1 MICAPRDSSLVKSN
15 SLGMTFNVNVFKN
28 SIDWIGLLNIR
39 LPTTNPCKI
48 SSMSDTKM
56 KLPIPEPLRG
66 NEIGTFT
73 HSSVAERLPEI
84 AERTLVENDFSP
96 EVISKI
102 RTIIDEIPEGKMRLL
117 DDPCA
122 PDSEDWH
129 SYVTGYLDQNWL
141 DVPWFFAEFYF
152 YRRILE
158 ATGFFRPNDNGFQRD
173 PFNLQKRLGLEVVQ
187 DLVGDLA
194 ALVGECVQSREK
206 VDETI
211 AQLLKVGLWGNQAD
225 LSMWPVD
232 EKGKGEKR
240 DPNSI
245 AERILIDDTDRIVAR
260 MTGFSPS
267 MDRVD
272 IILDNAGFEL
282 LTDLLLADYVLS
294 CGLSSVLY
302 LHPKSYPIFVSD
314 VIHDDLEWTLDV
326 LSENSSADV
335 RASVV
340 RLRAHQREGR
350 LRVHEHIFWTS
361 PLALWEIPQDLCD
374 ELSKSDLVLFKGD
387 MNYRRLLGDRH
398 WDYEVPFEEVMSY
411 FPAPIAAVR
420 TLKAEIVCGLTEGQ
434 PEATAL
440 KDPEWMVNGQWG
452 VIQFRG

>member
-1 MICAPRDSSLVKSN
+1 MPD
-15 SLGMTFNVNVFKN
+15 
-28 SIDWIGLLNIR
+28 
-39 LPTTNPCKI
+39 TN
-48 SSMSDTKM
+48 M
-56 KLPIPEPLRG
+56 KLPIPEQLRG

-84 AERTLVENDFSP
+84 AERTLVENDFSL

-102 RTIIDEIPEGKMRLL
+102 RSIIDEIPEGKMRLL
-117 DDPCA
+117 DDPGA
-122 PDSEDWH
+122 PDSEDWQ
-129 SYVTGYLDQNWL
+129 SYVTGRLDQNWL
-141 DVPWFFAEFYF
+141 EVPWFFAEFYF

-158 ATGFFRPNDNGFQRD
+158 ATGFFHPNDNGFKRD
-173 PFNLQKRLGLEVVQ
+173 PFNLQKWRGFEAAK

-194 ALVGECVQSREK
+194 ILVGERVQSREK

-211 AQLLKVGLWGNQAD
+211 ARLLKASLWGNQAD
-225 LSMWPVD
+225 LSMWPV
-232 EKGKGEKR
+232 GEGGEGEGR

-245 AERILIDDTDRIVAR
+245 ADRILIDDTNRIVAR
-260 MTGFSPS
+260 MLGSSPS

-294 CGLSSVLY
+294 SGLSSVLY
-302 LHPKSYPIFVSD
+302 LHPKSYPVFVSD
-314 VIHDDLEWTLDV
+314 VIPDDLEWTLDA
-326 LSENSSADV
+326 LSENSSEDV
-335 RASVV
+335 RASVD

-361 PLALWEIPQDLCD
+361 PLALWEMPQDLCD

-398 WDYEVPFEEVMSY
+398 WGFEAPFEEIMSY
-411 FPAPIAAVR
+411 FPAPITAVR
-420 TLKAEIVCGLTEGQ
+420 TLKAEIVCGLAEGQ
-434 PEATAL
+434 AEATAL
-440 KDPEWMVNGQWG
+440 KDPEWMVSGQWG

>member
-1 MICAPRDSSLVKSN
+1 MPD
-15 SLGMTFNVNVFKN
+15 
-28 SIDWIGLLNIR
+28 
-39 LPTTNPCKI
+39 TN
-48 SSMSDTKM
+48 M

-66 NEIGTFT
+66 IEIGTFT
-73 HSSVAERLPEI
+73 HSSVVERLPEI
-84 AERTLVENDFSP
+84 AERTSAENRFPPGVEA
-96 EVISKI
+96 KI
-102 RTIIDEIPEGKMRLL
+102 KLLIDEIPEGKMRLL
-117 DDPCA
+117 DDPGA

-141 DVPWFFAEFYF
+141 EVPWFFAEFYF

-158 ATGFFRPNDNGFQRD
+158 ATGFFRPDDTGYRMD
-173 PFNLQKRLGLEVVQ
+173 PFYLQKRLGLEVVQ

-194 ALVGECVQSREK
+194 ALVGERVQSREK

-211 AQLLKVGLWGNQAD
+211 ARLLKVGLWGNQAD

-245 AERILIDDTDRIVAR
+245 ADRILIDDTDRIVAR
-260 MTGFSPS
+260 MTGISPS
-267 MDRVD
+267 MDRMD

-314 VIHDDLEWTLDV
+314 VIPVDLEWTLEV
-326 LSENSSADV
+326 LSENSSVDV
-335 RASVV
+335 RASVD

-361 PLALWEIPQDLCD
+361 PLALWEMPQDLCD

-398 WDYEVPFEEVMSY
+398 WEFEMPFEEVMSY
-411 FPAPIAAVR
+411 FPTPIAAVR
-420 TLKAEIVCGLTEGQ
+420 TLKAEIVCGMTVGQ
-434 PEATAL
+434 AEATAL

-452 VIQFRG
+452 VIQFRR